1 MSTVQT
7 LADGTAIRGE
17 NQKSGADFSISL
29 AGESTNFATLKTFL
43 QTETPSPKDISVQRI
58 YL

>member
-1 MSTVQT
+1 MQT

-17 NQKSGADFSISL
+17 NQKSGADFPISL

-43 QTETPSPKDISVQRI
+43 QAETPSPKDISVQRI